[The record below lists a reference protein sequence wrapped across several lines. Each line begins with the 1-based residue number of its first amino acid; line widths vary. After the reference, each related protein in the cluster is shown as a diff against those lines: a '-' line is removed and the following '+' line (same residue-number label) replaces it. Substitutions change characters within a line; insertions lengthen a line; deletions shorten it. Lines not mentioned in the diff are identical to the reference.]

1 MSDILAGISILLV
14 FLTVLLSFI
23 SNGINDLLRTPKPG
37 TARAEARVE
46 FNSKL
51 RFALFA
57 QSIPVTLVFI
67 LVWYVLLPQ
76 TATIIST
83 CHFDI
88 WNFDTLKTIF
98 VLIELGV
105 LGFIIYSGIQTS
117 RLISKLLN

>member
-51 RFALFA
+51 RFA